1 MDLHGFR
8 HSPICYLQRMPEE
21 ETLLPKWLSN
31 QIMRAFHKRDRR
43 QIVLLN
49 DCWFFYYNRQGAN
62 NESSNLQ

>member
-1 MDLHGFR
+1 
-8 HSPICYLQRMPEE
+8 MPEE

-62 NESSNLQ
+62 NESSNL